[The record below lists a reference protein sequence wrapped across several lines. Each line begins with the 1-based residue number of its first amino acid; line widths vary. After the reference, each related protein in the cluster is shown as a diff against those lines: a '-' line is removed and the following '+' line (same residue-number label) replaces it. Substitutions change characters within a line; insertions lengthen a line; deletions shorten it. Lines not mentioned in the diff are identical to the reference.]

1 MNVSLTTKLSQFVK
15 KQIESGRYASASE
28 VVRDGLRL
36 LEDQERVRE
45 TRLREL
51 KKEIKKGIVQI
62 DRGEYTVVTKK
73 NMKRFFE
80 EIRKRGRERPAAHG
94 RNGTARR

>member
-1 MNVSLTTKLSQFVK
+1 MNVSLTTKLNQFVK

-45 TRLREL
+45 IRLREL
-51 KKEIKKGIVQI
+51 RKEIKKGIVQI
-62 DRGEYTVVTKK
+62 DRGDYTVVTKK

-80 EIRKRGRERPAAHG
+80 EVKEQGRERLAAQS
-94 RNGTARR
+94 RNRTARR